1 MFVIISHDL
10 RGMFEKKG
18 LNVAAHLN
26 DSNVVLLYGS
36 YYILW
41 IYDL

>member
-1 MFVIISHDL
+1 MFVIISHDV
-10 RGMFEKKG
+10 RGTFKKERG
-18 LNVAAHLN
+18 GGTRLNG
-26 DSNVVLLYGS
+26 SNALFLYGS